1 MAITTFQSPASI
13 GSTLPAFSPQ
23 IFTATSNQI
32 AQPNFVFTVKCTDVI
47 TGSIATFAIAKDP
60 IYSSCVFDASSFS
73 QQFMQ
78 FYKPLFTSTFQ
89 KADGSIRPITVNI
102 GESYGSTVTYYAGTN
117 FTYYVWTGIIDW
129 IAYAGGTFTTSNY
142 YFNNTTFTGAMV
154 GLFNDVTFT
163 GRSNFIYFLSDLTT
177 SNRPASI
184 SVLEYNAANTLLA
197 TTVISNS
204 HSGGGNT
211 YDKNFVCVDVG
222 HRNLSSFLNAAT
234 VRYDIQMGGTTVIK
248 KITLGCE
255 NMYSPKVVHFLTKK
269 GGFNS
274 AYFNLKDTR
283 KITKDSQKFSKNP
296 AVNNSGTSYNYG
308 ISDAVDLDFGIISQK
323 QITLRTD
330 WLSDEQVQLY
340 SELFDSPICYLD
352 GDDDYPLV
360 LLRIRPTTP
369 EYKIV
374 KKYNQKLYSLEQDF
388 VFAHQNLRQ
397 RVY

>member
-1 MAITTFQSPASI
+1 MAVTTLQSPASI

-23 IFTATSNQI
+23 IFLATSNQI

-60 IYSSCVFDASSFS
+60 IYNTCVFDASSFS

-78 FYKPLFTSTFQ
+78 FYKPLFTSGFQ

-117 FTYYVWTGIIDW
+117 CTYYVWTGIIDW
-129 IAYAGGTFTTSNY
+129 LGYAGGTFTTSKY
-142 YFNNTTFTGAMV
+142 YYDIFGATGAMV
-154 GLFNDVTFT
+154 GLYNDVTFT
-163 GRSNFIYFLSDLTT
+163 GRSNFIYFLSDLTGA
-177 SNRPASI
+177 NRPTGI
-184 SVLEYNAANTLLA
+184 SVLEYDAAGGLII
-197 TTVISNS
+197 TTAISNT

-211 YDKNFVCVDVG
+211 YDKNFVCLDVG
-222 HRNLSSFLNAAT
+222 ARNFTFLNSFT
-234 VRYDIQMGGTTVIK
+234 VRYEIRYGGNVIK
-248 KITLGCE
+248 NIKRGCE
-255 NMYSPKVVHFLTKK
+255 NMYAPKVVHFLAKN
-269 GGFNS
+269 GAFQS

-296 AVNNSGTSYNYG
+296 AVNTGTVYNYG
-308 ISDAVDLDFGIISQK
+308 ISDAVDLDFGIVSQK

-352 GDDDYPLV
+352 GDDDYPNN

-369 EYKIV
+369 EYKMV